1 MAEDL
6 DLVIALPQTFMNRS
20 GYAVRCLVERRELQ
34 SVESLLIYDEVALDL
49 GRIRLRASGGA
60 GGHRGMESVI
70 QNLRTE
76 AVPRLRLGIGDSTRI
91 ETEEDLSNFVIS
103 PFTAD
108 ELEVVDDLVS
118 RAADAC
124 EFWLQEGTAITM
136 NRFNN

>member
-1 MAEDL
+1 M
-6 DLVIALPQTFMNRS
+6 
-20 GYAVRCLVERRELQ
+20 
-34 SVESLLIYDEVALDL
+34 IYDEVALDL

-70 QNLRTE
+70 QNLKTE

-91 ETEEDLSNFVIS
+91 ESEEDLSNFVLS

-108 ELEVVDDLVS
+108 EREVVDDLVS

-124 EFWLQEGTAITM
+124 ESWLLEGTAITM